1 MQMTPI
7 IAVHMTTA
15 MLAVVTGPIAL
26 WARKGRE
33 QHPRLHRAFG
43 YAWVTLMLVAAI
55 SSIFIRDFALP
66 NISGYTWIHLLVP
79 VTLGMLLAAFRFLY
93 LGNIKGHRK
102 TMQGLYVG
110 ACVIAGGFTL
120 QPSRYLGRL
129 LWGEW
134 LGLS

>member
-15 MLAVVTGPIAL
+15 ILAVLTGPIAL
-26 WARKGRE
+26 RARTGRL
-33 QHPRLHRAFG
+33 QRPRLHRAFG

-55 SSIFIRDFALP
+55 SSIFIRDFTLP

-79 VTLGMLLAAFRFLY
+79 VTLVALLAAFRFLY
-93 LGNIKGHRK
+93 LGNIKGHRRA
-102 TMQGLYVG
+102 MQGLYIG
-110 ACVIAGGFTL
+110 ACIIAGGFTL
-120 QPSRYLGRL
+120 LPSRYLGRL

-134 LGLS
+134 LGIL

>member
-26 WARKGRE
+26 WARKGRQ

-79 VTLGMLLAAFRFLY
+79 VTLGTLLAAFRFLY

-120 QPSRYLGRL
+120 LPSRYLGQL

-134 LGLS
+134 LGLL

>member
-1 MQMTPI
+1 MQMNPI
-7 IAVHMTTA
+7 IAVHLTSA
-15 MLAVVTGPIAL
+15 MLAVITGPIAL
-26 WARKGRE
+26 WARKGR
-33 QHPRLHRAFG
+33 QPRPRLHRAFG

-93 LGNIKGHRK
+93 LGNISGHRK
-102 TMQGLYVG
+102 TMQGLFVG
-110 ACVIAGGFTL
+110 ACVIAGGFTFL
-120 QPSRYLGRL
+120 PSRYLGQL

-134 LGLS
+134 LGLL

>member
-7 IAVHMTTA
+7 LAVHMTTA
-15 MLAVVTGPIAL
+15 ILAVLTGPIAL
-26 WARKGRE
+26 WARRGR
-33 QHPRLHRAFG
+33 QQRPRLHRAFG

-66 NISGYTWIHLLVP
+66 NISGYTWIHMFVP

-93 LGNIKGHRK
+93 RGNIKGHRK

-120 QPSRYLGRL
+120 LPARYLGQL

-134 LGLS
+134 LGLL

>member
-26 WARKGRE
+26 WARKGRR
-33 QHPRLHRAFG
+33 QRPRLHRAFG

-79 VTLGMLLAAFRFLY
+79 VTLGLLLAAFRFLY

-120 QPSRYLGRL
+120 LPSRYLGQL
-129 LWGEW
+129 LWGDW
-134 LGLS
+134 LGLL

>member
-15 MLAVVTGPIAL
+15 ILAVLTGPIAL
-26 WARKGRE
+26 WARKGRR
-33 QHPRLHRAFG
+33 QRPRLHRAFG

-79 VTLGMLLAAFRFLY
+79 VTLGTLLAAFRFLY

-120 QPSRYLGRL
+120 LPSRYLGQL

-134 LGLS
+134 LGLL

>member
-15 MLAVVTGPIAL
+15 ILAVLTGPIAL
-26 WARKGRE
+26 WARKGRR
-33 QHPRLHRAFG
+33 QLPRLHRAFG

-79 VTLGMLLAAFRFLY
+79 VTLGTLLAAFRFLY

-120 QPSRYLGRL
+120 LPSRYLGQL

-134 LGLS
+134 LGLL

>member
-1 MQMTPI
+1 MTPI

-15 MLAVVTGPIAL
+15 ILAVLTGPIAL
-26 WARKGRE
+26 WARKGRR
-33 QHPRLHRAFG
+33 QRPRLHRAFG

-79 VTLGMLLAAFRFLY
+79 VTLVALLAAFRFLY

-120 QPSRYLGRL
+120 LPSRYLGQL

-134 LGLS
+134 LGLL

>member
-7 IAVHMTTA
+7 LAVHMTTA
-15 MLAVVTGPIAL
+15 ILAVLTGPIAL
-26 WARKGRE
+26 WAR
-33 QHPRLHRAFG
+33 RAFG

-66 NISGYTWIHLLVP
+66 NISGYTWIHMFVP

-93 LGNIKGHRK
+93 RGNIKGHRK

-120 QPSRYLGRL
+120 LPSRYLGQQ
-129 LWGEW
+129 LWGDW
-134 LGLS
+134 LGLL